1 MSIRSI
7 RLASLSFLVLPPLLP
22 PSVRAAQ
29 DPEPLPTAVV
39 AVVDLTRVSD
49 ESLIGQDLAGQLN
62 ELQGALEDTLQDR
75 RTRVQESRT
84 TFEGMVDAFQA
95 ERDSLSE
102 ADARA
107 RENEL
112 VDRQQALQELIQAA
126 QVDAEGAR
134 RRLQAEVARLTTQL
148 DQEIRPHIQA
158 VAEELGVDVLLPRSQ
173 VVFAKPVL
181 DITDQVIARVDEAFP
196 GN

>member
-39 AVVDLTRVSD
+39 AVVDLARVSD

-84 TFEGMVDAFQA
+84 TFQGMVDAFQA

>member
-84 TFEGMVDAFQA
+84 TFQGMVDAFQA